1 MTPPVNDNEDKEDSK
16 TTRFVKY
23 SIFNGIFA
31 YCIWLGFFMETE
43 YSSGAQNVALFM
55 AWLVSLICF
64 FMTFGVA
71 QMKRMQKEDKPVDM
85 KSIKSLKKTVSG
97 SPVPK
102 EFDITFDLL
111 VTIAFVFAG
120 AWPTAIVYF
129 IHIPVTQ
136 AFKSIV
142 KELSVDT

>member
-55 AWLVSLICF
+55 A
-64 FMTFGVA
+64 
-71 QMKRMQKEDKPVDM
+71 
-85 KSIKSLKKTVSG
+85 
-97 SPVPK
+97 
-102 EFDITFDLL
+102 
-111 VTIAFVFAG
+111 
-120 AWPTAIVYF
+120 
-129 IHIPVTQ
+129 
-136 AFKSIV
+136 
-142 KELSVDT
+142 

>member
-1 MTPPVNDNEDKEDSK
+1 
-16 TTRFVKY
+16 
-23 SIFNGIFA
+23 
-31 YCIWLGFFMETE
+31 
-43 YSSGAQNVALFM
+43 
-55 AWLVSLICF
+55 
-64 FMTFGVA
+64 MTFGVA

-120 AWPTAIVYF
+120 AWLTAIVYF